1 MRNVTLTPQQ
11 RQEILG
17 LYNDSSVGVKSI
29 AEAYSID
36 PSTVCRIAKQEGASL
51 RKPGI
56 GVAREKKFKHTI
68 PVVKTCGT
76 CKKKVELPG
85 AKFCPYCGTDIRSPK
100 EMLIQR
106 IVAFAPKV
114 RYLPENCRDELQNL
128 LIDVKNELAKEA

>member
-11 RQEILG
+11 RKEILE
-17 LYNDSSVGVKSI
+17 LYNDGSVGVKEIGES
-29 AEAYSID
+29 YSIN
-36 PSTVCRIAKQEGASL
+36 PSTVCRIAKEEGATGRTKTGVTRE
-51 RKPGI
+51 RKSRRTTP
-56 GVAREKKFKHTI
+56 T
-68 PVVKTCGT
+68 VKTCGA
-76 CKKKVELPG
+76 CKKKVELVG

-106 IVAFAPKV
+106 VIAFAPKV

>member
-11 RQEILG
+11 RKEILE
-17 LYNDSSVGVKSI
+17 LYKDSSVGVKEI
-29 AEAYSID
+29 GETYSINS
-36 PSTVCRIAKQEGASL
+36 STVCRIAKEEGAVRRNSKIGES
-51 RKPGI
+51 RVGKP
-56 GVAREKKFKHTI
+56 RRTT
-68 PVVKTCGT
+68 PTVKTCGT
-76 CKKKVELPG
+76 CKKKVELVG

-106 IVAFAPKV
+106 LIAFAPKV

>member
-1 MRNVTLTPQQ
+1 MRNVTLTSQQ
-11 RQEILG
+11 RKEILE
-17 LYNDSSVGVKSI
+17 LYNDSSVGVKAI

-51 RKPGI
+51 RNSKIGESRERKPK
-56 GVAREKKFKHTI
+56 RTT
-68 PVVKTCGT
+68 PTVKTCGT

-100 EMLIQR
+100 EMLIQH
-106 IVAFAPKV
+106 IVAFASKV
-114 RYLPENCRDELQNL
+114 RHLPENCRDGLQNL

>member
-1 MRNVTLTPQQ
+1 MRNVALNEQQ
-11 RQEILG
+11 RKEILE
-17 LYNDSSVGVKSI
+17 LYNDSSVGVKAI

-36 PSTVCRIAKQEGASL
+36 PSTVCRIVKQEGASM
-51 RKPGI
+51 RNPKI
-56 GVAREKKFKHTI
+56 GAAREKKAKRTT
-68 PVVKTCGT
+68 PTVKTCGT

-106 IVAFAPKV
+106 IIAFAPKV